1 MNGTGEL
8 SGSTVAL
15 DTLADIDML
24 ADCDALVLV
33 LRSAV
38 SRLSHHLAVAR
49 KQRAVPLISLQWP
62 TSPSFKMK
70 AKKNAGMLKSTRM
83 MQGRGGGKV
92 DPDGRRTLD
101 EMKRKRRKMKF
112 KLAGSPP

>member
-1 MNGTGEL
+1 MSSIRSAGEL

-38 SRLSHHLAVAR
+38 SRLSHHLALAR
-49 KQRAVPLISLQWP
+49 RGRPVPLISLQWP
-62 TSPSFKMK
+62 TSP
-70 AKKNAGMLKSTRM
+70 GHLK
-83 MQGRGGGKV
+83 GK
-92 DPDGRRTLD
+92 
-101 EMKRKRRKMKF
+101 KF
-112 KLAGSPP
+112 KKLKGRNTATEKSSTMTMKWKKFKKIPI